1 MNSWPF
7 YEIKRQIEYK
17 AKWSGIPIIQLSAQE
32 TRGTSSLCPR
42 CGERLQVGQKKRFLW
57 CSKCKRTMDRDEV
70 AVMNMSRK
78 GLALFA
84 SSKGIA
90 GEAMR
95 ENVAQQG
102 EPLILRVDAMNRL
115 FRRIG

>member
-1 MNSWPF
+1 
-7 YEIKRQIEYK
+7 
-17 AKWSGIPIIQLSAQE
+17 
-32 TRGTSSLCPR
+32 
-42 CGERLQVGQKKRFLW
+42 
-57 CSKCKRTMDRDEV
+57 MDRDEV